1 MKYLIY
7 AMPLTRGEDE
17 ILMDDH
23 AAHSVSECPLPSLDD
38 HLLKVGE
45 YVSIRMSP
53 FMLWFSV
60 DRCHRTARES
70 QKKKTLQEELEVRL
84 LAAMHPSTLLLLL
97 SSSLITALPNILT
110 KAKRDCHS
118 LPFSCPIPGYPYPTP
133 FSQPTCP
140 DGKCKAIVLRYAYS

>member
-70 QKKKTLQEELEVRL
+70 QKKKNFARRIRSATLGSNASEHSPIITVLQP
-84 LAAMHPSTLLLLL
+84 HHC
-97 SSSLITALPNILT
+97 SSKYLDQSEA
-110 KAKRDCHS
+110 
-118 LPFSCPIPGYPYPTP
+118 
-133 FSQPTCP
+133 
-140 DGKCKAIVLRYAYS
+140 